1 MSWFCGNETSF
12 EWICIVASWIECNL
26 IELKFL
32 DWSELNQ
39 TKYYFSFG
47 FNKANV
53 PIEIPIELNLVEFNQ
68 MELN

>member
-1 MSWFCGNETSF
+1 MQLN
-12 EWICIVASWIECNL
+12 WIW

-39 TKYYFSFG
+39 TKYYFPFG
-47 FNKANV
+47 FNKINV
-53 PIEIPIELNLVEFNQ
+53 PIEISIELNLVELNQ